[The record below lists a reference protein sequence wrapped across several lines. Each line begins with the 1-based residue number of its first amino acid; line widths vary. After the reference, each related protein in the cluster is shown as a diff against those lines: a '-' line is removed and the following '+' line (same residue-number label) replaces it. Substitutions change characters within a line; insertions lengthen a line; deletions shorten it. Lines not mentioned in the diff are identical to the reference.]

1 MTPYRI
7 APRAQRD
14 LDEIWSYIA
23 DDSPASADR
32 LIELF
37 HEKFLL
43 LSSQPLMG
51 EVWPQLADD
60 LRAFSVGNY
69 LVFYHPVRRGVEVV
83 RVLHAA
89 RDIASEF

>member
-1 MTPYRI
+1 MTPYQI

-14 LDEIWSYIA
+14 QDEIWSYMA
-23 DDSPASADR
+23 DDSPASADG

-51 EVWPQLADD
+51 EVWPQLTHD
-60 LRAFSVGNY
+60 LRSFCVGNY
-69 LVFYHPVRRGVEVV
+69 VVFYRPAKDDIEVV

-89 RDIASEF
+89 RDIGSQF

>member
-7 APRAQRD
+7 AFRAQND

-43 LSSQPLMG
+43 LSSQPLIG
-51 EVWPQLADD
+51 EAWPQYADD
-60 LRAFSVGNY
+60 LRSFSVGNY
-69 LVFYHPVRRGVEVV
+69 VVFYRPAERGIEVV

-89 RDIASEF
+89 RDIGSQF

>member
-23 DDSPASADR
+23 DDNPASADR
-32 LIELF
+32 LMELF

-43 LSSQPLMG
+43 LASQPLMG
-51 EVWPQLADD
+51 EV
-60 LRAFSVGNY
+60 
-69 LVFYHPVRRGVEVV
+69 
-83 RVLHAA
+83 
-89 RDIASEF
+89 